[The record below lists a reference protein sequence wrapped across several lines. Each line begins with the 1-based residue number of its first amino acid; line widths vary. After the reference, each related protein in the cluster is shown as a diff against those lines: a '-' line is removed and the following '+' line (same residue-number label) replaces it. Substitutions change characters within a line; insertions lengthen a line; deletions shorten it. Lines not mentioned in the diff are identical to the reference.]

1 MVTSMRVDGVDISHW
16 QSGALDFSAAKK
28 AGVKFVYHKATEG
41 VTVKDSNY
49 TKRRAEAKAA
59 GVPFGAYHFAR
70 AQTPLKSDAVAEA
83 KYFLSVAKPV
93 EGDLYPVLD
102 LETTEGLTNAQ
113 LREWA
118 AAFIGEL
125 SEQGFKCVLYTNFD
139 LGNVGAHLLWTA
151 RYSNANTLPKLSGWD
166 IWQFSNGVYGVPKSV
181 AGFGNV
187 DLNTMRAGLKVSDFQ
202 IPKKEVVPPVVTP
215 KTITLKTAHASMQ
228 FSDSTAQQKQD
239 VEKIFSRGYDVIGG
253 TEAGHGSGELVGLI
267 KDACTKYG
275 YSFSKPGRY
284 DTWVAVKNSIIT
296 KGTLVKG
303 SEFAL
308 WRSSK
313 TTPTPPGRW
322 GDKGV
327 VWAQWDMPG
336 VGTITFGAVHYLTHK
351 GAGPKYKPES
361 DKIYASVIDK
371 WSKSHGAGDKLVFLS
386 GDFNLVDKNNDVFK
400 GLANLS
406 TCWDDL
412 KKWPNTGH
420 GNIDAIARFKADTQ
434 VKTKAA
440 RVLDD
445 GKLFLNTDH
454 FLIEAE
460 YTITVSG
467 TTPTTPDRMD
477 PSSYFIGATGSH
489 VTWLGQ
495 RLVAHGFGKHYT
507 SGPGPK
513 FTEADRKNVADFQK
527 AQGWTGADADGF
539 PGKETLKR
547 LAANPVKPTP
557 TPTPTPTKPV
567 VELAKLVKA
576 AKTDPGAKQG
586 HQTYAAGVKVVEA
599 ALLKEGLLDKKYAS
613 DGSFGSVTVKAY
625 SAWQKKLGYKGKD
638 ADGIPGATTLKKLG
652 SKHGFTVK

>member
-16 QSGALDFSAAKK
+16 QSGTLNYASAKT

-41 VTVKDSNY
+41 TTYKDPNY
-49 TKRRAEAKAA
+49 TKRRAEVKAA
-59 GVPFGAYHFAR
+59 GIPFGAYHFAR
-70 AQTPLKSDAVAEA
+70 ANAAASDGAAEA
-83 KYFLSVAKPV
+83 KFFLSVAKP
-93 EGDLYPVLD
+93 EPGDLAPALD
-102 LETTEGLTNAQ
+102 LETMEGLSLTQIRA
-113 LREWA
+113 WA
-118 AAFIGEL
+118 KEFIAYVEKNVGV
-125 SEQGFKCVLYTNFD
+125 KPVVYTPYD
-139 LGNVGAHLLWTA
+139 LGTVDDGCIIWRP
-151 RYSNANTLPKLSGWD
+151 RYNNQNTPPALKWD

-202 IPKKEVVPPVVTP
+202 IPKKETVPPVVTP
-215 KTITLKTAHASMQ
+215 KTITLKTAHASLQ
-228 FSDSTAQQKQD
+228 FSDTTKQQEQD

-253 TEAGHGSGELVGLI
+253 TEAGSGSGELVNLLVA
-267 KDACTKYG
+267 ACKKHG
-275 YSFSKPGRY
+275 YSLSKPGRY
-284 DTWVAVKNSIIT
+284 DTWVAVKKSIIVP
-296 KGTLVKG
+296 GTFVKG

-327 VWAQWDMPG
+327 VWAQWDMKD
-336 VGTITFGAVHYLTHK
+336 VGTVTFGAVHYLTHK

-400 GLANLS
+400 GVANLS

-467 TTPTTPDRMD
+467 STTPTAPDRMD
-477 PSSYFIGATGSH
+477 PSSYYIGAKGDH
-489 VTWLGQ
+489 VTWLGN
-495 RLVAHGFGKHYT
+495 RLVVHGFGKHYT
-507 SGPGPK
+507 TGPGPT
-513 FTEADRKNVADFQK
+513 FTETDKKNVQDFQK
-527 AQGWTGADADGF
+527 AQGWTGAGADGF

-547 LAANPVKPTP
+547 LAADPSKP

-576 AKTDPGAKQG
+576 AKTDPSAKQG
-586 HQTYAAGVKVVEA
+586 NQTYAAGVKIVET

-613 DGSFGSVTVKAY
+613 DGSYGTVTVKAY

-638 ADGIPGATTLKKLG
+638 ADGIPGATSLKKLG